1 MTETPP
7 ETLPETPPACER
19 CGVRTYPTRREMRMH
34 QLRAGSIP
42 ENKTVDVWRCPSC
55 GLETPRG

>member
-1 MTETPP
+1 MTETP
-7 ETLPETPPACER
+7 PETPPACER

-34 QLRAGSIP
+34 QLRAGAIP

-55 GLETPRG
+55 GLEAPRG